1 MKVWWLTAALLMAC
15 PAAIAQEGDQQD
27 DDLKAEQE
35 AMGRILE
42 QAQAAEEEDSAAE
55 EEPAPDPE
63 DLRIVATPSPQPPE
77 AEEIATEMNLSGSDV
92 TVSVLG
98 SDSVVI
104 TANEHDLAILK
115 ALIEQLDR
123 DLPTKELRVVKLEER
138 AASEVANTL
147 QQAVRELWPR
157 DEERPETRVSITAV
171 SSNILLIVAPG
182 PKIDQIAAVAK
193 AVDAAAPAIK
203 ADMMIFT
210 VKNRKASEAAERLTE
225 IVTELRRKQGAD
237 AAEEFTITPN
247 DANGTIMVFGPLSE
261 RETIQ
266 RFLEQI
272 DAEALPGFGE
282 LKLVIFP
289 LVNADAKD
297 LTDMFEDMLEASE
310 TREGV
315 EEQIRRLILLKRV
328 PGEPMQEL
336 PALNLEKT
344 LKLIPHEDTNSVLAA
359 TVEENIE
366 PVGEII
372 ALLDD
377 VPISVDMG
385 LRIFPLRFA
394 DAETVSEALKDMF
407 EEGKDLPKAAEGGK
421 DIDGAV
427 PTTPEGE
434 AMVYNVGIVPDLR
447 TNTVFV
453 TGRPV
458 QLALVERIVTEMDK
472 PATALK
478 FPLRLLFLGDNI
490 DATRVGQIIETLW
503 EQRIEALE
511 AQDAGHAAVE
521 RERVFLAVD
530 IRSNAL
536 IISASNE
543 NLLEIR
549 EICTKLDTASDKL
562 IDQIRI
568 INCRNTS
575 AGDLASKIEDLW
587 QRKADLR
594 REGDI
599 PEDMPII
606 VADQRSNA
614 LVIASSPED
623 FEEIKR
629 LIDKLEAQPLAPIAG
644 IRLIALVNNDASEIS
659 QMLEDLFEERMEQRL
674 AEGQDENPS
683 DRVALAF
690 DAPTNTILVASSRE
704 NYEEMLRIIEVLDAE
719 PDIGGVVQTFV
730 LENAEATKVAEII
743 EELFDQGLYNPST
756 GLDSSLTE
764 ERMKIAIVA
773 EPRANAVIVSA
784 SKPNMSIIERLVEQM
799 DNPDTP
805 LRENTRLFALEFA
818 DAVKLT
824 DMLERLFEG
833 MKSSAPDP
841 DIFTEP
847 TIIPD
852 DRSNVL
858 IISGSRD
865 ALKRCQDLIAQLD
878 CRAGPPTS
886 VFEIYQLEHAS
897 AVKLAPIMQ
906 DMFDKREEGAAGDE
920 RTPIN
925 LFPEESSNSLI
936 CSGSRDDQVIVEGL
950 LELLDN
956 PSTIARQ
963 FRIFPLSKAKAEPL
977 ANRLDEL
984 FRSRAEGAGSDARAD
999 AIAVQPDERTNSLI
1013 VWASPT
1019 EMDNIEAIIEK
1030 LDTTEPAM
1038 EMALRVIQLKQAL
1051 AEDLAKV
1058 LEESL
1063 IGDTGGAGEDSQAVI
1078 VTYMAETEDGTREQ
1092 RKLIR
1097 QDLIITPDVRTNT
1110 LTVMAPADS
1119 MDMLEALIRDF
1130 DKYRPV
1136 LAEIRLFPLVNADAE
1151 EVVERLDEL
1160 FEAEAGEEGEQ
1171 TLTFGGEGGS
1181 VTVATGGEGAAR
1193 QLLRFTADR
1202 RTNTVIAAGSEVDLG
1217 MVEKLIY
1224 HLDAQ
1229 DADERVILVYEVR
1242 NTTAEAV
1249 TTAIRDFAQD
1259 EQERLGELEDE
1270 ASLMRQAER
1279 HVTAIADEQSNSVVL
1294 GVSPRYYDQYM
1305 TLIHELDRPPPQAM
1319 IQVLI
1324 AEVTLDDRVDLGIDF
1339 AVQDLSFT
1347 ENAVA
1352 GPNGT
1357 VQGKD
1362 FDFVVGTDLGA
1373 GGGTL
1378 GGFNFTIT
1386 GEDFNFLIRALESDS
1401 KLEVLS
1407 RPLLMVENNEE
1418 ANITIG
1424 DRVPIVQGSSFTEAG
1439 TTSTSVTYENV
1450 GIILDVT
1457 PHINPDGYVNLE
1469 VHPEISQI
1477 SDSSVQLTEGL
1488 AAPIF
1493 SERSA
1498 ETVVTIKD
1506 GETVVI
1512 GGLITNAERD
1522 SESKV
1527 PIIGDIPGLG
1537 VLFRTTS
1544 HSVRKTELL
1553 MILTVHV
1560 LRTEDDVRAASIEQR
1575 DKTGLLENI
1584 SRNPLMEGLRIRAEE
1599 EGLAPT
1605 AAEEPGEQPE
1615 LRPDRDLYG
1624 PTPDVY
1630 GPPIPRPTRADAEDP
1645 GQGAAMARVYGPAI
1659 PAPRAAAS
1667 ADAPALPAGPVGHG
1681 PEPRSR
1687 VRVHPASERTKEAA
1701 LLDVPEVQLAS
1712 TAPQFP

>member
-1 MKVWWLTAALLMAC
+1 MMKMWWLTAALLMVC

-27 DDLKAEQE
+27 DDLEAEQE
-35 AMGRILE
+35 AMARILE
-42 QAQAAEEEDSAAE
+42 QAQAAEEEDSSAE

-63 DLRIVATPSPQPPE
+63 DLRIVATPSPQPLE
-77 AEEIATEMNLSGSDV
+77 AEEIATEMNLSGSEVD
-92 TVSVLG
+92 VSVLG

-104 TANEHDLAILK
+104 TGNEHDLAILK
-115 ALIEQLDR
+115 ALIESIDR
-123 DLPTKELRVVKLEER
+123 VQPPKELRVVKLEER
-138 AASEVANTL
+138 AANEVANTL
-147 QQAVRELWPR
+147 EQAVRELWPR

-171 SSNILLIVAPG
+171 SSNVLLIVAPG
-182 PKIDQIAAVAK
+182 TKIDQIAAVAK

-203 ADMMIFT
+203 PDMMVFT
-210 VKNRKASEAAERLTE
+210 VKNRKATEAAVRLTA
-225 IVTELRRKQGAD
+225 IITELRRKQGAD
-237 AAEEFTITPN
+237 AAEEFTVTPN
-247 DANGTIMVFGPLSE
+247 DADGTIMVFGPTSE
-261 RETIQ
+261 RQTIQ
-266 RFLEQI
+266 MILDQI
-272 DAEALPGFGE
+272 DAEALPGYGE

-289 LVNADAKD
+289 LVNADARD
-297 LTDMFEDMLEASE
+297 LTEMFEDMLEASE

-315 EEQIRRLILLKRV
+315 QEQIRRLILLKRV
-328 PGEPMQEL
+328 PGEEPIEL
-336 PALNLEKT
+336 PPLNLEKT

-458 QLALVERIVTEMDK
+458 QLTLVERIVQVMDQ

-536 IISASNE
+536 ILSASEE
-543 NLLEIR
+543 NFLEIT
-549 EICTKLDTASDKL
+549 EICTKLDTAPDKL

-568 INCRNTS
+568 INCKNTS
-575 AGDLASKIEDLW
+575 AGDLASKIEELW

-674 AEGQDENPS
+674 AAGQEENPS

-690 DAPTNTILVASSRE
+690 DAPTNTILVASSQE

-719 PDIGGVVQTFV
+719 PDIEGVVQTFV

-805 LRENTRLFALEFA
+805 LRENTRLFALKFA

-865 ALKRCQDLIAQLD
+865 ALKRCEDLIAQLD
-878 CRAGPPTS
+878 REAGLPTS

-950 LELLDN
+950 LELLDK

-1051 AEDLAKV
+1051 AEDLAEV

-1078 VTYMAETEDGTREQ
+1078 VTYMAETEDGTRQE

-1181 VTVATGGEGAAR
+1181 VAAR

-1202 RTNTVIAAGSEVDLG
+1202 RTNTVVATGSEVDLG

-1279 HVTAIADEQSNSVVL
+1279 HVTAIADEESNSIVL

-1386 GEDFNFLIRALESDS
+1386 GEDFSFLIRALESDS

-1457 PHINPDGYVNLE
+1457 PQINPDGYVNLI

-1488 AAPIF
+1488 AAPVF

-1498 ETVVTIKD
+1498 DTVVTIKD

-1527 PIIGDIPGLG
+1527 PILGDIPGLG

-1544 HSVRKTELL
+1544 HQVRKTELL
-1553 MILTVHV
+1553 MVLTVHV
-1560 LRTEDDVRAASIEQR
+1560 LRTEDDVRTASIKQR
-1575 DKTGLLENI
+1575 DKTGLLDNI
-1584 SRNPLMEGLRIRAEE
+1584 SRNPLMEGLRIRPED

-1605 AAEEPGEQPE
+1605 AAEEPGQQPE
-1615 LRPDRDLYG
+1615 VRPDRDLYG

-1630 GPPIPRPTRADAEDP
+1630 GPPIPPPTRADAEDL

-1659 PAPRAAAS
+1659 PAPLAAGSAGAS
-1667 ADAPALPAGPVGHG
+1667 ALPAGLVGHG
-1681 PEPRSR
+1681 PEPESR
-1687 VRVHPASERTKEAA
+1687 VLVPAAPERAEKAPSPD
-1701 LLDVPEVQLAS
+1701 LPEVQLAS
-1712 TAPQFP
+1712 SAPQFP